1 MHRRHDAQ
9 RQNIIDSLDHLIFQ
23 LYCLSFFL
31 APALLPLLCRIF
43 SHYREADSKLSLRA
57 WFILLC
63 LSNLPSFW
71 SHVRD
76 GAAEGRAIVLDFVGM
91 GYVPSKLHLLLLDVF
106 IVLLQMV
113 LTTISYEKSLQSSS
127 PSAIA
132 DTSLSAPTAATASQP
147 STSSSEEEMPKHRR
161 HEPVWI
167 VDLHIRHIISRL
179 REPAPQRSEA
189 HSILPLPN
197 TTPLFIPLHL
207 RAIMRRREDGRRRVQ
222 SQSDQVND
230 VADTA
235 VVPTM
240 PGG

>member
-9 RQNIIDSLDHLIFQ
+9 RQDIIDSLDHLIFQ
-23 LYCLSFFL
+23 LYCVSFFL
-31 APALLPLLCRIF
+31 APALLPLLCRVF

-71 SHVRD
+71 LHARD

-113 LTTISYEKSLQSSS
+113 LTTISYEKSLRSSS

-132 DTSLSAPTAATASQP
+132 NMSLPTPAASTAPLPA
-147 STSSSEEEMPKHRR
+147 TSSVEEEMSKYTG
-161 HEPVWI
+161 HEPMWI
-167 VDLHIRHIISRL
+167 VDLRIRHIISHL
-179 REPAPQRSEA
+179 REPAPSGSETN
-189 HSILPLPN
+189 SMLPLPN
-197 TTPLFIPLHL
+197 TTPLPIPVHL

-222 SQSDQVND
+222 TQSDQVND
-230 VADTA
+230 MAGTRVSTN
-235 VVPTM
+235 M